1 MRKKKVKKKIKKK
14 VKKTVKKTVKKNNNI
29 KLIITI
35 PHWFC
40 LTNEDNICDQSSYI
54 NAILLY
60 ETLRNILKHK
70 VVLLK
75 PSNVHRSITDANRN
89 IQQNK
94 YGIYHIRLKKFLND
108 ILRNLNKK
116 SKILLDIHSY
126 HVNNNLPFYLLYL
139 NLGYQKYYAEHFALK
154 ICKKMNIN
162 YSPEM
167 VKEGTL
173 DNEIIRLALKQK
185 GIKFALIIEF
195 YDNNDNF
202 TQNLL
207 IESIKDVVLEYL

>member
-1 MRKKKVKKKIKKK
+1 
-14 VKKTVKKTVKKNNNI
+14 
-29 KLIITI
+29 
-35 PHWFC
+35 
-40 LTNEDNICDQSSYI
+40 
-54 NAILLY
+54 
-60 ETLRNILKHK
+60 
-70 VVLLK
+70 
-75 PSNVHRSITDANRN
+75 
-89 IQQNK
+89 
-94 YGIYHIRLKKFLND
+94 
-108 ILRNLNKK
+108 
-116 SKILLDIHSY
+116 
-126 HVNNNLPFYLLYL
+126 
-139 NLGYQKYYAEHFALK
+139 
-154 ICKKMNIN
+154 MNIN